1 MTVENT
7 KETQSGKAIY
17 NRILLKL
24 SGEALQGSL
33 GYGVDPK
40 VATSIA
46 EQIKEIHDMGVDVAC
61 VIGAGNIFRG
71 LEGAQAGMQ
80 RATADYIG
88 MLATIMNAM
97 VLQEALEKAG
107 VSTRVQSAIEVNKL
121 VEPYA
126 RRRAMRHMEKK
137 RVVIFAGGTGNP
149 FFTTDTAGVQ
159 RAVEIDADVILKATK
174 VDGIYT
180 SDPVKDKS
188 AKKFEDISYSDVLNQ
203 RLKVM
208 DSTAIALCMENE
220 LPLIVFNMTEAG
232 NIRRVVTGEKI
243 GTLVHA

>member
-1 MTVENT
+1 MAVKSDEM
-7 KETQSGKAIY
+7 KKSGKAIY
-17 NRILLKL
+17 SRVLLKL
-24 SGEALQGSL
+24 SGEALQGEL

-40 VATSIA
+40 VASSIA
-46 EQIKEIHDMGVDVAC
+46 EQIKEIHDMGVGVAC
-61 VIGAGNIFRG
+61 VVGAGNIFRG
-71 LEGAQAGMQ
+71 MQGAEAGMQ

-159 RAVEIDADVILKATK
+159 RAIEIDADVILKATK
-174 VDGIYT
+174 VDGIFT
-180 SDPVKDKS
+180 SDPMKDKK
-188 AKKFEDISYSDVLNQ
+188 AEKFESITYLDVLNK

-208 DSTAIALCMENE
+208 DSTAISLCMENE
-220 LPLIVFNMTEAG
+220 MPLIVFNMTKSG
-232 NIRRVVTGEKI
+232 NIRRVVTGDKI
-243 GTLVHA
+243 GTFVHA

>member
-220 LPLIVFNMTEAG
+220 LPLIVFNMTQAG